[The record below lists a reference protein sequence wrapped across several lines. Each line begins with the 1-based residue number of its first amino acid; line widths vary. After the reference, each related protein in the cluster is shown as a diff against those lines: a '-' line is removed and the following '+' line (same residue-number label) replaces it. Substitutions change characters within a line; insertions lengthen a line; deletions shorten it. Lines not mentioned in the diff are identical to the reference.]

1 MKKEKHL
8 LFTFDYELFL
18 GERSGNV
25 IDSVIEPTQHIL
37 NLLEE
42 YNIKAIFFVDT
53 TWLIKLKELSEN
65 CPACKNKLQLI
76 SSQIINI
83 VKQGHDV
90 FPHLHPH
97 WMDAVY
103 DPQKDEFNLQ
113 NITHYRINQLNQEE
127 INKVFDS
134 SIAILRDIIHFD
146 FPEYKIELSFL
157 RKKGLW
163 IHCKNIEALK
173 FCKQYNI
180 ENNYFYH
187 QNDDVVL
194 TSNGYFWTYP
204 GKKLTEYSIA
214 VLPELKKFEDI
225 QTCFGICTDFV
236 LNY

>member
-83 VKQGHDV
+83 IKQGHDV

-103 DPQKDEFNLQ
+103 DPKKDEFNLQ
-113 NITHYRINQLNQEE
+113 DITHYRINQLNQEE
-127 INKVFDS
+127 IKNIFDS
-134 SIAILRDIIHFD
+134 SIAILQEIIHSD
-146 FPEYKIELSFL
+146 FPNYKI
-157 RKKGLW
+157 
-163 IHCKNIEALK
+163 
-173 FCKQYNI
+173 
-180 ENNYFYH
+180 
-187 QNDDVVL
+187 
-194 TSNGYFWTYP
+194 NGFRAWRMV
-204 GKKLTEYSIA
+204 YST
-214 VLPELKKFEDI
+214 FR
-225 QTCFGICTDFV
+225 GI
-236 LNY
+236 